1 MTCELAGLFFESPNL
16 VIETYGGT
24 QPDLVQDG
32 DTISCLNCLIESN
45 TSWLIDGTLNL
56 SGTVS
61 VDTLYG
67 TFFSA
72 TYINEYGCSAE
83 NFIQVIQVE
92 EADDYRNSN
101 LVFYPNPANS
111 EISILNQAGNTIEIF
126 TLTGKSLG
134 TYFINSDLYSIDTSA
149 LAEGTYLLFLK
160 TKDSNEVGTFLVMH

>member
-1 MTCELAGLFFESPNL
+1 
-16 VIETYGGT
+16 
-24 QPDLVQDG
+24 
-32 DTISCLNCLIESN
+32 
-45 TSWLIDGTLNL
+45 
-56 SGTVS
+56 
-61 VDTLYG
+61 
-67 TFFSA
+67 
-72 TYINEYGCSAE
+72 
-83 NFIQVIQVE
+83 VE